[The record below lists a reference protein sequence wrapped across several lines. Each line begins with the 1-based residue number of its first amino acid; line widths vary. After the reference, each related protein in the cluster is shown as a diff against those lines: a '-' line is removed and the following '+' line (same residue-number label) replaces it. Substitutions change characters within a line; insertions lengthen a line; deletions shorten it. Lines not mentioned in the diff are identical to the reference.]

1 MGKFL
6 IVVASALA
14 ASFICIAAIAGAPFP
29 ASGVSFLASGDPLIA
44 VSLCALCFALAS
56 FVAGI
61 VTKDYSWVDRLWST
75 LPVLFA
81 WYYAYRGGFS
91 LPILA
96 AALLVTAWGAR
107 LTANFAKKGGYAGT
121 EDYRWSVLRDRIRN
135 PLAWQA
141 FNLGFISLFQV
152 GTFVLFTLPLRR
164 MAMEPAAPGT
174 ANLLF
179 FALACALMAG
189 AVVIEGIADAE
200 QWKFQEAK
208 RRFRAGERIDGRF
221 EEDAARGF
229 RTTGLFALSRHPN
242 YFGELMTWL
251 SLYLMSAALNGT
263 SLASAFLHWSAAGIL
278 VLVVLFIGSTIFTE
292 SITSSKYPAYE
303 GYKKR
308 VSAIIPWFPG
318 KRG

>member
-1 MGKFL
+1 MGKFI
-6 IVVASALA
+6 IVVAIALA
-14 ASFICIAAIAGAPFP
+14 ASFILVAAVAGAPFP
-29 ASGVSFLASGDPLIA
+29 SSGAAFLASGDPLVA

-56 FVAGI
+56 FVAGM

-91 LPILA
+91 LPIIA

-121 EDYRWSVLRDRIRN
+121 EDYRWSVLRGRIRN
-135 PLAWQA
+135 PIAWQA

-164 MAMEPAAPGT
+164 MAMESAAPGT
-174 ANLLF
+174 ASLVL

-189 AVVIEGIADAE
+189 AVVIEGIADAQ

-208 RRFRAGERIDGRF
+208 RRFRAGERIDGKF
-221 EEDAARGF
+221 KDDAARGF
-229 RTTGLFALSRHPN
+229 RTSGLFALSRHSN
-242 YFGELMTWL
+242 YFGELMTWM
-251 SLYLMSAALNGT
+251 SLYLMGAALCGNGI
-263 SLASAFLHWSAAGIL
+263 LDAFLHSSAAGIL
-278 VLVVLFIGSTIFTE
+278 VLVALFIGSTIFTE
-292 SITSSKYPAYE
+292 SITASKYPAYAE
-303 GYKKR
+303 YRKR
-308 VSAIIPWFPG
+308 VSAIVPWFPG